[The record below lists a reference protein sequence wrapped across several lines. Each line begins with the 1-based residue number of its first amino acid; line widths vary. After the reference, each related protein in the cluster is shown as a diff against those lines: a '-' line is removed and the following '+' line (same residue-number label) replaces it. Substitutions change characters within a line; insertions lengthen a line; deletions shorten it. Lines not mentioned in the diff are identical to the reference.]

1 MDILGPVLVGFYV
14 LLPAQGGSPARHE
27 RSRHASA
34 AAHILILRY
43 R

>member
-1 MDILGPVLVGFYV
+1 MDILGSAIIGFHALPPV
-14 LLPAQGGSPARHE
+14 QGGSPARYE

-34 AAHILILRY
+34 AAHILVPRY